1 MLITFELNFERRKMN
16 RRSVSPMTTNRNIS
30 GGDRSQPIA
39 PPRRRRGKSL
49 SMTILSGMGSSFE
62 SNDPYN
68 QMYAN
73 APPMIQNTFGYDR
86 GNCLTNQFLAQ

>member
-1 MLITFELNFERRKMN
+1 MS
-16 RRSVSPMTTNRNIS
+16 RRSVSPMRKNGNTT
-30 GGDRSQPIA
+30 GGDCSQPIP

-68 QMYAN
+68 RMYAN

-86 GNCLTNQFLAQ
+86 GNCLINFQLNKLITFLPI